1 MDHTSDL
8 NVSIIIIKL
17 LGVSLIEENIYDR
30 RKYLSLLVR
39 QRILGAPKAI

>member
-17 LGVSLIEENIYDR
+17 LGVSLIEENFMIEENIYHF
-30 RKYLSLLVR
+30 LSDK
-39 QRILGAPKAI
+39 GY